1 MPMAD
6 PSLLTKTSGQASQ
19 TSSSLPETIS
29 RESILD
35 SLKLILFGA
44 PLADVL
50 TTIARLIEA
59 QSPGTL
65 CSIFL
70 LDEEGPRLRYAA
82 APNLPEA
89 YRAAT
94 DGMVIGPNI
103 GSCGRAAFLRQ
114 PVFASDILSD
124 PNWANFRDVATSAGF
139 RAAWSSPIMSH
150 DSRVLGTF
158 GMYYR
163 EVRRPEPSDIALIQY
178 ASSIAGI
185 AIERERSQIELAKAF
200 EEVKKSERQ
209 LQQTVDAIP
218 QTIVVLGSDGSIE
231 YANRTVLD

>member
-35 SLKLILFGA
+35 SLKLILVGA

-50 TTIARLIEA
+50 TTITRLIEA
-59 QSPGTL
+59 QSPGML
-65 CSIFL
+65 CSIL
-70 LDEEGPRLRYAA
+70 VIEEDGLHLRYAA

-94 DGMVIGPNI
+94 DGLVIGPNV

-124 PNWANFRDVATSAGF
+124 PNLS
-139 RAAWSSPIMSH
+139 
-150 DSRVLGTF
+150 
-158 GMYYR
+158 
-163 EVRRPEPSDIALIQY
+163 LIH
-178 ASSIAGI
+178 I
-185 AIERERSQIELAKAF
+185 
-200 EEVKKSERQ
+200 
-209 LQQTVDAIP
+209 
-218 QTIVVLGSDGSIE
+218 
-231 YANRTVLD
+231 

>member
-1 MPMAD
+1 MAD

-19 TSSSLPETIS
+19 TPSSLPQTIS

-35 SLKLILFGA
+35 SLKLILVGA

-59 QSPGTL
+59 QTPGML
-65 CSIFL
+65 CSIFVL
-70 LDEEGPRLRYAA
+70 EEDGLHLRYAA

-89 YRAAT
+89 YRATT
-94 DGMVIGPNI
+94 DGLVIGPNI

-124 PNWANFRDVATSAGF
+124 PNWANFRDAAASAGL

-150 DSRVLGTF
+150 DSRET
-158 GMYYR
+158 
-163 EVRRPEPSDIALIQY
+163 
-178 ASSIAGI
+178 
-185 AIERERSQIELAKAF
+185 
-200 EEVKKSERQ
+200 
-209 LQQTVDAIP
+209 
-218 QTIVVLGSDGSIE
+218 
-231 YANRTVLD
+231 

>member
-1 MPMAD
+1 MAD
-6 PSLLTKTSGQASQ
+6 PSQLTNTQEQASQ
-19 TSSSLPETIS
+19 TSSVLSQTLS
-29 RESILD
+29 SGSILD
-35 SLKLILFGA
+35 SLKLILAGA
-44 PLADVL
+44 VLSDVL
-50 TTIARLIEA
+50 ATVARLIEA
-59 QSPGTL
+59 QRPGML

-70 LDEEGPRLRYAA
+70 LERDGLRLRYAA

-103 GSCGRAAFLRQ
+103 GSCGRAALLRQ

-124 PNWANFRDVATSAGF
+124 PNWAKFRDSAAAAGL

-163 EVRRPEPSDIALIQY
+163 
-178 ASSIAGI
+178 
-185 AIERERSQIELAKAF
+185 
-200 EEVKKSERQ
+200 
-209 LQQTVDAIP
+209 
-218 QTIVVLGSDGSIE
+218 
-231 YANRTVLD
+231 

>member
-19 TSSSLPETIS
+19 SSSSLSQTLS

-35 SLKLILFGA
+35 SLKLILAGA
-44 PLADVL
+44 PLREVL
-50 TTIARLIEA
+50 TTIARLIEG

-70 LDEEGPRLRYAA
+70 LEEEGFHLRYAA

-94 DGMVIGPNI
+94 DGMVIGPNV

-139 RAAWSSPIMSH
+139 RAAWSSPIM
-150 DSRVLGTF
+150 
-158 GMYYR
+158 
-163 EVRRPEPSDIALIQY
+163 
-178 ASSIAGI
+178 
-185 AIERERSQIELAKAF
+185 
-200 EEVKKSERQ
+200 
-209 LQQTVDAIP
+209 
-218 QTIVVLGSDGSIE
+218 
-231 YANRTVLD
+231 